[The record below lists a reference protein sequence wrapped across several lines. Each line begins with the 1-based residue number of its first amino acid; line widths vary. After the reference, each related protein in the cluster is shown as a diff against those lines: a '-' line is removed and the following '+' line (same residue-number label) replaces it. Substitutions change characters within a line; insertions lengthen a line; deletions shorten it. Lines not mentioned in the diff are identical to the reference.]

1 MKTIVLIIALVLSFI
16 QNTFAQKPVTPL
28 PPNSIYEELLGSGF
42 ILSFN
47 YQRHFFLQA
56 DRHLSVRAGIGPGF
70 NKEDAFLPIGVTY
83 NIGSLKHFFETGL
96 GYTHRPDPDEQR
108 WVNVKLGYKYQ
119 HHYSGF
125 LFKAQLTPM
134 FFVND
139 FDDRKW
145 PVWPWGGIALGWSF

>member
-1 MKTIVLIIALVLSFI
+1 MKTIILIIATVLLFV
-16 QNTFAQKPVTPL
+16 QNTHSQEAPAPL
-28 PPNSIYEELLGSGF
+28 PQNSIYAELLGSGF

-56 DRHLSVRAGIGPGF
+56 NRHISARAGIGPAF
-70 NKEDAFLPIGVTY
+70 DKDDAFLPIGVTY

-108 WVNVKLGYKYQ
+108 WINVILGYKFQ

-134 FFVND
+134 IYVNNPEEG
-139 FDDRKW
+139 RW
-145 PVWPWGGIALGWSF
+145 PVFPWAGIALGWSF